1 MHLSKFVSSDTG
13 RYVMSA
19 ILGLGLAT
27 IFREMCE
34 GGTCLRRHAPP
45 LEKINEQI
53 YKFGNKCY
61 RFEKIPVP
69 CNKKKEIVS
78 FE

>member
-1 MHLSKFVSSDTG
+1 MHISKLVSSNTG
-13 RYVMSA
+13 RYVMSV

-27 IFREMCE
+27 IFREVCD
-34 GGTCLRRHAPP
+34 GGICIQRQAPP
-45 LEKINEQI
+45 LEKLNNQV
-53 YKFGNKCY
+53 YKFGKKCY

-69 CNKKKEIVS
+69 CDKKKEIVS